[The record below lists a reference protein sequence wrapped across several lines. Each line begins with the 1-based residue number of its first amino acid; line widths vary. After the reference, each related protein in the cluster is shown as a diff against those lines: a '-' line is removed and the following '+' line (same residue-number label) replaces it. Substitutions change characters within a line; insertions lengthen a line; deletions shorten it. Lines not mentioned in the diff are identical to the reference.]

1 MEPAYKLL
9 SVEEFL
15 DECPNDRRHYQLFDG
30 VMVAMA
36 PPGGRRQIIAL
47 AIGALLYTA
56 VEARMPGCTVR
67 SQAGIAPQGVRG
79 RDHFETDITV
89 TCEPLDDRRR
99 GIVANPLQI
108 VEVLSPSTDRDD
120 VIVKLPAYQSIAS
133 LREIVYVETDRIAA
147 TVYRRTGDAW
157 QAIALSSPEARLQLE
172 TIGLDLRWAACTA
185 AFPGSRAKRLFSA
198 AVGRMARRCQRRA
211 NNSSRRWPA
220 TVAATAA
227 IKAPTTIAKAVK
239 NDR

>member
-1 MEPAYKLL
+1 MEPAYKLRSL
-9 SVEEFL
+9 EKFL
-15 DECPNDRRHYQLFDG
+15 DACPNDRRHYQLFDG
-30 VMVAMA
+30 VMVAKA
-36 PPGGRRQIIAL
+36 PPGGRHQIIAL

-99 GIVANPLQI
+99 GIVANPLLI
-108 VEVLSPSTDRDD
+108 VEVLSPSADRDD

-133 LREIVYVETDRIAA
+133 LREILYVETDRIAA

-172 TIGLDLRWAACTA
+172 TIGFDVALCSLYRGI
-185 AFPGSRAKRLFSA
+185 PGLA
-198 AVGRMARRCQRRA
+198 G
-211 NNSSRRWPA
+211 
-220 TVAATAA
+220 
-227 IKAPTTIAKAVK
+227 
-239 NDR
+239 